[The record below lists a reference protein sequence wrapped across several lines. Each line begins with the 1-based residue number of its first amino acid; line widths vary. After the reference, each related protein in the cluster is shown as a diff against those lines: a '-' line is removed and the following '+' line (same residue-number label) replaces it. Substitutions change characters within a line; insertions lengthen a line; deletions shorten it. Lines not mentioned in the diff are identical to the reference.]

1 VFEKLKKKIIS
12 QPVLSLPRKEG
23 KFRVETDASGY
34 TIRGVLSQEQE
45 GKWKPIAFLS
55 RMMQPAERNYEIYDK
70 KLLAI
75 VEALTKWRQYLLD
88 AKKPFE
94 VWTDHENLKYFRE
107 PHKLNGQQARQYLK
121 LQDYDF
127 TLKHIPGKINM
138 KADILL
144 RKDQVNTKEDNK
156 DVQLLKDK
164 LWQQKMTAEIT
175 MIQRR
180 TMIEESNIFKKI
192 KRNTTREKEVVQA
205 LKKED
210 SLTWEEDGVVYIEGI
225 VYIPNNRKIKEEI
238 LKKNHDL
245 ADVGHPGQHRMLELI
260 KRTYWWPGL
269 KEDIKKYIQGCFKY
283 QQNKVQH
290 QRKAGELHPL
300 EIPEGSW
307 QEISIDIIR
316 PLPKSNG
323 MDTIVVIVDQF
334 TKMIRLKA
342 TTMNISSEGIAKIY
356 RDKIWKLH

>member
-1 VFEKLKKKIIS
+1 M
-12 QPVLSLPRKEG
+12 
-23 KFRVETDASGY
+23 ETDASGH
-34 TIRGVLSQEQE
+34 TIEEVLSQEQE

-55 RMMQPAERNYEIYDK
+55 RTMQPAEQNYEIYDK
-70 KLLAI
+70 ELLAI

-88 AKKPFE
+88 AKEPFE

-107 PHKLNGQQARQYLK
+107 PHKLNGRQAQWYLK

-127 TLKHIPGKINM
+127 TLKHIPGKTNT
-138 KADILL
+138 KVDILL
-144 RKDQVNTKEDNK
+144 RKDQVNTKEDKK

-164 LWQQKMTAEIT
+164 LWQQKMTVEIT

-180 TMIEESNIFKKI
+180 TMIEESDILKEI
-192 KRNTTREKEVVQA
+192 KRNTMREKEVVQA

-210 SLTWEEDGVVYIEGI
+210 GLTWEEDGVVYMEGR
-225 VYIPNNRKIKEEI
+225 VYVLNNRKIKEEI

-245 ADVGHPGQHRMLELI
+245 ADVEHPEQHRMLELI

-290 QRKAGELHPL
+290 QRKAEELHPL
-300 EIPEGSW
+300 EIPK
-307 QEISIDIIR
+307 R
-316 PLPKSNG
+316 PWCY
-323 MDTIVVIVDQF
+323 
-334 TKMIRLKA
+334 KMRVW
-342 TTMNISSEGIAKIY
+342 TDFG
-356 RDKIWKLH
+356 